1 MKRRDFLRY
10 GIGISLASSSL
21 YSLANMMN
29 HAQHGN
35 MAMMHSVPTG
45 LMPTEAMPSG
55 LSLKGMLPKLA
66 NQSTR
71 YIISARFSP
80 KACIWICTSPDFG
93 RGFVHQRFAGHQAN
107 LFG

>member
-21 YSLANMMN
+21 YSLANANMMN

-55 LSLKGMLPKLA
+55 LSLNGYYQNLLINRLKLDC
-66 NQSTR
+66 SK
-71 YIISARFSP
+71 P
-80 KACIWICTSPDFG
+80 
-93 RGFVHQRFAGHQAN
+93 
-107 LFG
+107 L

>member
-21 YSLANMMN
+21 YSLANMIN

-55 LSLKGMLPKLA
+55 LSLNGILPKLA
-66 NQSTR
+66 NQSTQ
-71 YIISARFSP
+71 AGLF
-80 KACIWICTSPDFG
+80 KATLKAEPIKIRLADNY
-93 RGFVHQRFAGHQAN
+93 QGHKLKYLKAMP
-107 LFG
+107 

>member
-21 YSLANMMN
+21 YSLANVMN

-55 LSLKGMLPKLA
+55 LSLMGYYQNLLINRLKLDC
-66 NQSTR
+66 SK
-71 YIISARFSP
+71 P
-80 KACIWICTSPDFG
+80 
-93 RGFVHQRFAGHQAN
+93 
-107 LFG
+107 L

>member
-10 GIGISLASSSL
+10 GIGISLASSSI

-45 LMPTEAMPSG
+45 NAF
-55 LSLKGMLPKLA
+55 
-66 NQSTR
+66 
-71 YIISARFSP
+71 RFI
-80 KACIWICTSPDFG
+80 A
-93 RGFVHQRFAGHQAN
+93 
-107 LFG
+107 

>member
-10 GIGISLASSSL
+10 GIGISLASSSF

-55 LSLKGMLPKLA
+55 FIA
-66 NQSTR
+66 
-71 YIISARFSP
+71 
-80 KACIWICTSPDFG
+80 
-93 RGFVHQRFAGHQAN
+93 
-107 LFG
+107 